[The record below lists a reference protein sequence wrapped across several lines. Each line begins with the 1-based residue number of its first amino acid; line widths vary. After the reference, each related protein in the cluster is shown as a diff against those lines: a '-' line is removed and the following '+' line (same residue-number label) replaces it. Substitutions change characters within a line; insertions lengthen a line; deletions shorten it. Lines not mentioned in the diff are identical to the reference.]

1 MMNKDERYFALKNIK
16 DQLLALTS
24 SPLYEYRKANNYFP
38 VIGEGNHFARI
49 MFVGEAPGK
58 NEAKTGHPFCG
69 AAGKI
74 LNELLE
80 SAGISRADVYITN
93 IVKDR
98 PPENRDPEPEEINIY
113 APFLNQQIN
122 IIEPSIIAPLGRY
135 SMAYIMENFGLKN
148 QLAPISKLHGQ
159 IFKTNLDYGEVK
171 IIPLYHPAV
180 AIYRASMK
188 DELKKDFQ
196 KLLN

>member
-1 MMNKDERYFALKNIK
+1 MSKKERYAALKNIK
-16 DQLLALTS
+16 DQLLALTT
-24 SPLYEYRKANNYFP
+24 SPLYQYRKANNYFP
-38 VIGEGNHFARI
+38 VVGEGSHFARI
-49 MFVGEAPGK
+49 MFVGEAPGQ

-80 SAGISRADVYITN
+80 SAGINRADVYITN

-98 PPENRDPEPEEINIY
+98 PPDNRDPLPEEIKVY

-159 IFKTNLDYGEVK
+159 VFTTNLPFGKVK
-171 IIPLYHPAV
+171 VIPLYHPAV

-188 DELKKDFQ
+188 DELIKDFQ
-196 KLLN
+196 KLLS